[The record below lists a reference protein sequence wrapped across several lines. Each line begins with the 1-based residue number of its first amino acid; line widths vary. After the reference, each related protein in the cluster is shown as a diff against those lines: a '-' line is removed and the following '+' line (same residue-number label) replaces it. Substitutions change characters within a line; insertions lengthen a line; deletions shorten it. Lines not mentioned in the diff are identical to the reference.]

1 MALKAIRITMF
12 HGIVYPGKGSEL
24 SCAREKVRLC
34 PQMVLSQQVIPYLL
48 MCLRIERECVYGR
61 RRVSVDS
68 CSPHNGFVHIWVS
81 LYSCMACVFVCWC
94 VCVRFVLCAFKY
106 ENRYAASAQ

>member
-48 MCLRIERECVYGR
+48 MCLRIERE
-61 RRVSVDS
+61 SAFMAAD
-68 CSPHNGFVHIWVS
+68 GFQSIRALHI
-81 LYSCMACVFVCWC
+81 MD
-94 VCVRFVLCAFKY
+94 LCI
-106 ENRYAASAQ
+106 SG